1 MIKVI
6 IRTTV
11 VPATQNSFT
20 ADTTVVPAIIRMTVV
35 PPRQNS
41 FTADT
46 MVTSS
51 VGQIC

>member
-1 MIKVI
+1 MYEVI

-11 VPATQNSFT
+11 VPATQNFFT
-20 ADTTVVPAIIRMTVV
+20 ADTAVAYPAIIRTTVM

-46 MVTSS
+46 TVTSS
-51 VGQIC
+51 VGQL